1 MSVSS
6 VTNGRVDL
14 SGRTGLLALGDLA
27 AILLFVTLG
36 EIQHGFSPVGQFGRL
51 LGTLTPFLIGWIVVA
66 LVSRQYTQA
75 VQASVRSA
83 VLRTAATWIPA
94 VVVAQVLRGTAIFH
108 GDASIAFGAVSVV
121 VGGAFLCLWRSLAA
135 FGL

>member
-1 MSVSS
+1 MSS

-51 LGTLTPFLIGWIVVA
+51 LGTLTPFLLGWIVVS
-66 LVSRQYTQA
+66 LVSRQYTRA
-75 VQASVRSA
+75 VQTSVRSA
-83 VLRTAATWIPA
+83 VLRTFATWLPA
-94 VVVAQVLRGTAIFH
+94 VVIAQALRGTAVFH
-108 GDASIAFGAVSVV
+108 GDASLAFGVVSAI
-121 VGGAFLCLWRSLAA
+121 VGGGLLCLWRALAS